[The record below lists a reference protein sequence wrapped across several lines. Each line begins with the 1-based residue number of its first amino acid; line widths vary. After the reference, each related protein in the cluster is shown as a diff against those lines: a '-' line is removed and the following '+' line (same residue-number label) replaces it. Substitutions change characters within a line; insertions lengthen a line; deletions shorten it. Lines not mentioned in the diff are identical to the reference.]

1 MAESTARSGLTP
13 TAWDSDFFTE
23 YVRDNRFK
31 RYMGTSPSNVIQA
44 KEDLSRKP
52 GDRVAF
58 GAVRALSGGV
68 TGNTVLEGNEAEFD
82 MRSMTVGIRP
92 LRNAVIVT
100 EWDEQKS
107 AIDIREAARPGL
119 KMWSQER
126 MREDVIY
133 ALKSIP
139 NAGGVMTAYESTTAA
154 EKNTWLTNNA
164 DRVLF
169 GNAIANGSSNNM
181 ATSLATINNTT
192 GKLTASV
199 VSLAK
204 RRAQMARPR
213 IMPTRTRE
221 EDEEWF
227 VMFCNPLSF
236 RDFTQDPV
244 VIQANRDAR
253 VRGVDTNPLFTGGSQ
268 VWDGVIVREI
278 PEMGLPITNASNGY
292 LDQAGGILAGA
303 GAGGINVGFN
313 FLCGAQALG
322 AAWAQRMKSTTDVRD
337 YGFRHGVGVQEIRGI
352 EKLMFG
358 TSAAGDTTNLVQNG
372 AVTVLTAAVSDA

>member
-13 TAWDSDFFTE
+13 TVWDSDFFTE
-23 YVRDNRFK
+23 YIRDNRFK
-31 RYMGTSPSNVIQA
+31 RYMGTSPSNVIQV

-68 TGNTVLEGNEAEFD
+68 TGNTVLEGNEAELD

-133 ALKSIP
+133 ALKSVP
-139 NAGGVMTAYESTTAA
+139 NAAGVMTAYELTTAG

-169 GNAIANGSSNNM
+169 GSSIANGSSNVM
-181 ATSLATINNTT
+181 ATALATVDSTND
-192 GKLTASV
+192 KLTASV

-227 VMFCNPLSF
+227 VMFANPLSF
-236 RDFTQDPV
+236 RDLTQDPV
-244 VIQANRDAR
+244 MIQANRDAR
-253 VRGVDTNPLFTGGSQ
+253 VRGVDTNPLFTGGSL
-268 VWDGVIVREI
+268 VWDGVIIREI
-278 PEMGLPITNASNGY
+278 PEMGLSVTNAATGY
-292 LDQAGGILAGA
+292 LDQTGGVLVGA
-303 GAGGINVGFN
+303 GTAGINVGFN

-322 AAWAQRMKSTTDVRD
+322 AAWAQRLKSTTDVRD

-358 TSAAGDTTNLVQNG
+358 TGTASDTSTLVQNG
-372 AVTVLTAAVSDA
+372 VVTVFTSAVSDA